1 MALNAKLSLENP
13 IKGNITELVKSLRE
27 AKTVQSARTIEGKIL
42 SIIKRT
48 GTPVIDGDAAH
59 FFYQSG
65 SGLSVS
71 AIGDWNRWQR
81 DIDMLVPINP
91 KSSLQYFS
99 KTFPIDARL
108 SYRLAIADGDSIND
122 PLNPRTLQEVFG
134 NNTFLQMPA
143 YAGVEYWNEPSK
155 DIARGELIEFA
166 VKGNRSVLDRL
177 VQLYLPADLVLKG
190 KQRFLYV
197 NDGAEAITVGKFTN
211 VLDNLYHN
219 EPNVVKTIV
228 VFTPPVE
235 RHTEYMM
242 SKQFSNWF
250 SNELIRQVERK
261 LKVTSSP
268 DLRSVQGA
276 SLGGLL
282 ALYTG
287 LTHYKKFR
295 NIIAQSPSVWVD
307 DALIAVQFAKAK
319 VLPIRLYLQT
329 GTINDAEE
337 GSRRLLR
344 ILQAKGYDVTY
355 RETNESHNWANWAGK
370 YAEML
375 RWIGQ

>member
-1 MALNAKLSLENP
+1 
-13 IKGNITELVKSLRE
+13 
-27 AKTVQSARTIEGKIL
+27 
-42 SIIKRT
+42 
-48 GTPVIDGDAAH
+48 
-59 FFYQSG
+59 
-65 SGLSVS
+65 
-71 AIGDWNRWQR
+71 
-81 DIDMLVPINP
+81 
-91 KSSLQYFS
+91 
-99 KTFPIDARL
+99 
-108 SYRLAIADGDSIND
+108 
-122 PLNPRTLQEVFG
+122 
-134 NNTFLQMPA
+134 
-143 YAGVEYWNEPSK
+143 
-155 DIARGELIEFA
+155 
-166 VKGNRSVLDRL
+166 
-177 VQLYLPADLVLKG
+177 VQLYLPANLVLKG